1 MNDTDKVIIALGFFT
16 LVGFLAYCVLTLNTG
31 SVVLGANNSSGY
43 VTVAEL
49 KQARQDMRNGR

>member
-31 SVVLGANNSSGY
+31 SVTLGTNSSGY